1 MAEAL
6 VSEPFQDAERQREAD
21 RLGMLVFLAS
31 EIMLFGGLFAAALTL
46 RVRHPDEYTE
56 AAAKLHIWLGT
67 INTAILLT
75 SSLLVALAVEQARAD
90 RSVAARRLLLGAAAL
105 GIAFLGVKGLE
116 YYAEFREGVVPGLAP
131 GGLSSPFESLLMN
144 FYFVS
149 TGLHAVHVTIG
160 IAMLTMVALARAPAR
175 MHPPIVLGNVALY
188 WHLVDIVWIF
198 LYPTLYLV
206 GRG

>member
-6 VSEPFQDAERQREAD
+6 VSEPFRDAERQREAD

-31 EIMLFGGLFAAALTL
+31 EIMLFGGLFAVALTL
-46 RVRHPDEYTE
+46 RLRHPAEYQE
-56 AAAKLHIWLGT
+56 AAAGLHIWLGT

-75 SSLLVALAVEQARAD
+75 SSLLVALAVEAARAD

-105 GIAFLGVKGLE
+105 GVAFLGVKGLE
-116 YYAEFREGVVPGLAP
+116 YYAEFREGVVPVLAP
-131 GGLSSPFESLLMN
+131 GGLSSPFETLLMT
-144 FYFVS
+144 FYFIS

-160 IAMLTMVALARAPAR
+160 IAMLAMVALARSPAR
-175 MHPPIVLGNVALY
+175 MDPPIVLGNVALY